1 MDKTAFE
8 RFYSKIFTIPKKR
21 ISVTLGV
28 VTIAMASLQYGIARA
43 FFAQRYFFLGLLL
56 IVLILAVG
64 RTINLAFNGRRV
76 FFLALLLLIFIEV
89 FDFIVYHLG
98 FPYLISLT
106 PAVISSFLTII
117 LYFSSEAS
125 EGSVY
130 LLSLS
135 MVLLL
140 YPFSYFY
147 FDLYYDL
154 PAHFEVQGLTASYVF
169 IAVVGI
175 IAGHAYLRFL
185 DTSRGFNIKS
195 FFRAFLLF
203 WLTSNAAYF
212 EARLKDVATRMQGW
226 VRCLSI
232 GDTHLVANAFHPGPL
247 RNVGGARLVHRVL
260 EQPNT
265 MYLHSASTHDRNVV
279 SAEDVD
285 EVIRHISCGDMPLQA
300 HRPFCVEGDEFTV
313 MAFPFDGFKL
323 LVVSGT
329 KTIDDLPPEVQEYA
343 DGLGEILVVDA
354 HNAYRKEYDVT
365 PLQVEEIKSLI
376 GRAAQTDTE
385 PASLTYAFRKKAVA
399 SQNICGYL
407 ALLMLDYDGDR
418 YALFMIDANNIDLS
432 FRHDIEAFFR
442 EHGMH
447 SVVVS
452 TDNHA
457 KTGMP
462 PGLEYQPAGDHRSDV
477 SAVFEF
483 LRECDD
489 LHLTAA
495 SAISYGR
502 QPVTINVIGE
512 HFFDDLE
519 VAMRTIGKQAV
530 ILFFLV
536 ISLQLVLAM
545 LMGFA
550 LV

>member
-1 MDKTAFE
+1 MDKSAFE

-28 VTIAMASLQYGIARA
+28 ITIAIASLQYSIARA

-76 FFLALLLLIFIEV
+76 FFLALLLLIFIEA

-117 LYFSSEAS
+117 LYFCSEAR
-125 EGSVY
+125 EANVY
-130 LLSLS
+130 VLSLS

-154 PAHFEVQGLTASYVF
+154 PAHFEVQGLTAGYVF
-169 IAVVGI
+169 IAVVGV

-185 DTSRGFNIKS
+185 DTERGFNIKS

-203 WLTSNAAYF
+203 WLTGNPAYF
-212 EARLKDVATRMQGW
+212 EARLKEVATRMQGW

-232 GDTHLVANAFHPGPL
+232 GDVRVIANAFHPGPL

-260 EQPNT
+260 EQPRT
-265 MYLHSASTHDRNVV
+265 MYLHSATTHDRNVV
-279 SAEDVD
+279 SAADV
-285 EVIRHISCGDMPLQA
+285 EAVIQHISCGDVELQA
-300 HRPFCVEGDEFTV
+300 HRPFCIEGDEFTV
-313 MAFPFDGFKL
+313 TAFPFDAFRL
-323 LVVSGT
+323 LIVSGT
-329 KTIDDLPPEVQEYA
+329 IMIDDLPPEVQEYA
-343 DGLGEILVVDA
+343 DSLGEILVVDA

-365 PLQVEEIKSLI
+365 PAQVEEIKSLI
-376 GRAAQTDTE
+376 RQAAETEAE
-385 PASLTYAFRKKAVA
+385 PADMRYAFRKKAVA

-407 ALLMLDYDGDR
+407 ALLRLDYGDER

-432 FRHDIEAFFR
+432 FRRDIEAFF
-442 EHGMH
+442 EEQDIHP
-447 SVVVS
+447 VVVS

-462 PGLEYQPAGDHRSDV
+462 PSLEYQPAGDHPSDV
-477 SAVFEF
+477 STVFEF
-483 LRECDD
+483 LEECNPRA
-489 LHLTAA
+489 TIEP
-495 SAISYGR
+495 AISYGK
-502 QPVTINVIGE
+502 QSVAINVIGE
-512 HFFDDLE
+512 HFFNDLE
-519 VAMRTIGKQAV
+519 GAVRSIGKQAV

-536 ISLQLVLAM
+536 ISLQLILAM
-545 LMGFA
+545 LTGFA

>member
-1 MDKTAFE
+1 MDKTVFE

-28 VTIAMASLQYGIARA
+28 ITIAIASLQYGIARA

-56 IVLILAVG
+56 IGLILVVG
-64 RTINLAFNGRRV
+64 RPINLAFNGRRV
-76 FFLALLLLIFIEV
+76 FFLALLLMIFIEA
-89 FDFIVYHLG
+89 FDLIVYHLG

-117 LYFSSEAS
+117 LYFSSEA
-125 EGSVY
+125 EELSVCM
-130 LLSLS
+130 LSLS

-154 PAHFEVQGLTASYVF
+154 PAHFEVHGLTAGYVF
-169 IAVVGI
+169 IATVGVV
-175 IAGHAYLRFL
+175 AGYGYLRFL
-185 DTSRGFNIKS
+185 DTERGFNIKT

-203 WLTSNAAYF
+203 WLTGNPSYF
-212 EARLKDVATRMQGW
+212 EARLREVATTMQGW

-232 GDTHLVANAFHPGPL
+232 GDVRLIANAFHPGPL

-260 EQPNT
+260 EQPGT

-279 SAEDVD
+279 SAADV
-285 EVIRHISCGDMPLQA
+285 EKVVEHVSCDDMALQA
-300 HRPFCVEGDEFTV
+300 HRPFCVEGDGFTV
-313 MAFPFDGFKL
+313 TAFPFDAFRL
-323 LVVSGT
+323 LVVSGVE
-329 KTIDDLPPEVQEYA
+329 TIDDLPPAVQEYA
-343 DGLGEILVVDA
+343 DSLGEILVADA

-365 PLQVEEIKSLI
+365 SSQVEEIKRLI
-376 GRAAQTDTE
+376 RRAAEMDTE
-385 PASLTYAFRKKAVA
+385 PASLSYAFRKKEVS

-418 YALFMIDANNIDLS
+418 YGLFMLDANNIDLS

-442 EHGMH
+442 ERDIHP
-447 SVVVS
+447 VVVS
-452 TDNHA
+452 TDDHA

-462 PGLEYQPAGDHRSDV
+462 PALEYQPAGAHHSDV
-477 SAVFEF
+477 SAVFDF
-483 LRECDD
+483 LEGCDMRV
-489 LHLTAA
+489 
-495 SAISYGR
+495 SADPAVCYGR
-502 QPVTINVIGE
+502 QPVSIDVIGE
-512 HFFDDLE
+512 GFFDDLE
-519 VAMRTIGKQAV
+519 VAVRTIGRQAV
-530 ILFFLV
+530 FLFFFI

-545 LMGFA
+545 LTGFA